1 MQLAGE
7 LGDGFAQQLD
17 VELEAERGQVP
28 VLLRAEQLSRAANL
42 EIAHGDREAG
52 AQLGVVRER
61 REPGAG
67 LRRQLGGVGIEEVRV
82 RERSER
88 PTRPRIW

>member
-1 MQLAGE
+1 M
-7 LGDGFAQQLD
+7 
-17 VELEAERGQVP
+17 
-28 VLLRAEQLSRAANL
+28 LLRAEQLSRAANL

-82 RERSER
+82 REKIRAR